1 MRFMKWIGLMAVIL
15 LVVSCF
21 TPWVFIESKN
31 IIVSGI
37 DSTGTNFGKP
47 GFFHFL
53 FSFFFILFHFIKKIW
68 AKKWN
73 LLVVALNISWAIRNF
88 IIITICRAGDCP
100 EKKAGMYMVLLA
112 SAIMFLSALFPDIE
126 IKEEKEN

>member
-73 LLVVALNISWAIRNF
+73 LLVVALNIAWAIRNF
-88 IIITICRAGDCP
+88 IIISVCREGDCP

>member
-1 MRFMKWIGLMAVIL
+1 MRFMKWIGLMAVML

-21 TPWVFIESKN
+21 TPWVFIESKS

-47 GFFHFL
+47 GYFHFL

>member
-37 DSTGTNFGKP
+37 NSTGTNFGKP

-73 LLVVALNISWAIRNF
+73 LLVVALNIAWAIRNF
-88 IIITICRAGDCP
+88 IIISVCREGDCP